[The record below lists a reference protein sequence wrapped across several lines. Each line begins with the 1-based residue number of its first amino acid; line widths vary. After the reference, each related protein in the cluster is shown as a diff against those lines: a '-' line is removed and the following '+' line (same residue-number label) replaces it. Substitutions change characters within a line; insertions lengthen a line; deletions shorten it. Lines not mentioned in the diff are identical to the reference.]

1 MFFEIGVLK
10 IWSFALEFLFNKT
23 DHDLGQSIIAQGL
36 ISKLE

>member
-10 IWSFALEFLFNKT
+10 IWSFALEFLFNKA
-23 DHDLGQSIIAQGL
+23 DHDLGQSITAQGL